1 MTPKGGP
8 AAVPGSPGVL
18 PGILLS
24 TEAGSSRIAFASLA
38 SLPALAG
45 PDRAVVV
52 TDGFVRRHVPSAFPA
67 DRIVEVPRGEAAKSL
82 FCLESVYRRFLELG
96 LGRDGTVLAVG
107 GGSVSDLAGFAA
119 STWMRGVDFGFA
131 PTTVLSM
138 VDASVG
144 GKNGIDFGGRKN
156 LVGSFRLP
164 RFVLVD
170 PSVLSTLPARQAAAG
185 LVEAVK
191 HAVIEGPEHLAL
203 LETAIPARAEG
214 APFELP
220 GNPALLVEILSRSIR
235 LKARI
240 AAADFRESGDRRKLN
255 LGHTIGHAVEAV
267 TGLPHG
273 ECVAAGLAC
282 ALGLAVRRGAYVED
296 GRRVLDLL
304 DRLGVP
310 GSLEEARKAA
320 LANAAA
326 EAADPSGG
334 ARADSEAGRAGAP
347 DGAGLATAPVRADGS
362 PPAGLGGPATL
373 ADPAAFR
380 KAVARAVSADKK
392 RSGSMVLFALPRAL
406 GTVEIEPIELAEIED
421 FVREAP

>member
-1 MTPKGGP
+1 VIPKGEP
-8 AAVPGSPGVL
+8 VEDPGSPGAGPEV
-18 PGILLS
+18 LLS
-24 TEAGSSRIAFASLA
+24 TEAGDSRIVFASLVV
-38 SLPALAG
+38 LPGLAD
-45 PDRAVVV
+45 PARTVVV
-52 TDGFVRRHVPSAFPA
+52 TDCLVRRYVPPEYPPE
-67 DRIVEVPRGEAAKSL
+67 RIVEVPRGEAAKSL
-82 FCLESVYRRFLELG
+82 PCLEFVYRRFLELG

-144 GKNGIDFGGRKN
+144 GKNGIDFGGLKN

-170 PSVLSTLPARQAAAG
+170 PSVLSTLPAREAAAG

-191 HAVIEGPEHLAL
+191 HAVIEGPEHLDL
-203 LETAIPARAEG
+203 LESAIPAEPAGAAFRLPSDPAILAE
-214 APFELP
+214 
-220 GNPALLVEILSRSIR
+220 VLSRSIR

-240 AAADFRESGDRRKLN
+240 VAEDFRESGVRRKLN
-255 LGHTIGHAVEAV
+255 LGHTVGHAVEAV

-282 ALGLAVRRGAYVED
+282 ALGLAARRGGSGNGA
-296 GRRVLDLL
+296 RRVLDLL
-304 DRLGVP
+304 GRLGVP
-310 GSLEEARKAA
+310 RSLEEARLAA
-320 LANAAA
+320 LADAGSTAA
-326 EAADPSGG
+326 
-334 ARADSEAGRAGAP
+334 
-347 DGAGLATAPVRADGS
+347 
-362 PPAGLGGPATL
+362 L

-380 KAVARAVSADKK
+380 EAVAGVLGTDKK
-392 RSGSMVLFALPRAL
+392 RAGGSVLFALPRTP
-406 GTVEIEPIELAEIED
+406 GSVEIVPIELAELEK

>member
-1 MTPKGGP
+1 MIPNAEVAG
-8 AAVPGSPGVL
+8 AASNGSGESHAVAPD
-18 PGILLS
+18 ILLS
-24 TEAGSSRIAFASLA
+24 TEAGPSRILFSPAAVLPDLA
-38 SLPALAG
+38 DPARTVL
-45 PDRAVVV
+45 V
-52 TDGFVRRHVPSAFPA
+52 TDALVRRHVPSEYPA

-82 FCLESVYRRFLELG
+82 SCLESVYRRFLELG

-131 PTTVLSM
+131 PTTVLAM

-144 GKNGIDFGGRKN
+144 GKNGIDFGGFKN

-170 PSVLSTLPARQAAAG
+170 PEVLSTLPARAAAAG

-203 LETAIPARAEG
+203 LESAIPARAEG
-214 APFELP
+214 APFALSE
-220 GNPALLVEILSRSIR
+220 NAALLIEILSRSIR

-240 AAADFRESGDRRKLN
+240 VESDFRESGERRKLN

-282 ALGLAVRRGAYVED
+282 ALGLAARRGGSGED
-296 GRRVLDLL
+296 ARRILDLL
-304 DRLGVP
+304 GRLGVP
-310 GSLEEARKAA
+310 RSLEEARTAA
-320 LANAAA
+320 LEDAAA
-326 EAADPSGG
+326 
-334 ARADSEAGRAGAP
+334 AP
-347 DGAGLATAPVRADGS
+347 DGAGKAPSSGGALPE
-362 PPAGLGGPATL
+362 PPNGPGAAAVL
-373 ADPAAFR
+373 SDPAAFR
-380 KAVARAVSADKK
+380 EAVARALSADKK
-392 RSGSMVLFALPRAL
+392 RAGSVVFFALPRAP
-406 GTVEIEPIELAEIED
+406 GSVEIEPIELAELEEY
-421 FVREAP
+421 VREAP

>member
-1 MTPKGGP
+1 MIPNAEVAG
-8 AAVPGSPGVL
+8 AVSPGAGERHTA
-18 PGILLS
+18 PEILLT
-24 TEAGSSRIAFASLA
+24 TEAGDSRIAFA
-38 SLPALAG
+38 ALAAL
-45 PDRAVVV
+45 PDLADPVRTVVV
-52 TDGFVRRHVPSAFPA
+52 TDCLVRRYVPPAYPA

-82 FCLESVYRRFLELG
+82 SCLESVYRRFLELG

-119 STWMRGVDFGFA
+119 STWLRGVDFGFA

-170 PSVLSTLPARQAAAG
+170 PSVLSTLPGREAAAG

-191 HAVIEGPEHLAL
+191 HAVIEGPGHLAL
-203 LETAIPARAEG
+203 LEAFLPARAEG
-214 APFELP
+214 APFTLP
-220 GNPALLVEILSRSIR
+220 GESALLAEVLERSIR
-235 LKARI
+235 LKTGI
-240 AAADFRESGDRRKLN
+240 VESDFRESGDRRKLN

-282 ALGLAVRRGAYVED
+282 ALGLASRRGGSGEGA
-296 GRRVLDLL
+296 RRILDLL
-304 DRLGVP
+304 GRLGVP
-310 GSLEEARKAA
+310 RSLEEARIAA
-320 LANAAA
+320 LSDSA
-326 EAADPSGG
+326 ERARPSG
-334 ARADSEAGRAGAP
+334 AG
-347 DGAGLATAPVRADGS
+347 TET
-362 PPAGLGGPATL
+362 GPAAVL

-380 KAVARAVSADKK
+380 DAVAGAMSADKK
-392 RSGSMVLFALPRAL
+392 RAGRAVLFALPRAP
-406 GTVEIEPIELAEIED
+406 GSVEIEPIELAEIED
-421 FVREAP
+421 YVREAP

>member
-1 MTPKGGP
+1 MSPLGGAAAGP
-8 AAVPGSPGVL
+8 ASPGAVPD
-18 PGILLS
+18 ILLT
-24 TEAGSSRIAFASLA
+24 TEAGDSRILFSPAARLPDLA
-38 SLPALAG
+38 A
-45 PDRAVVV
+45 PDRTVVV
-52 TDGFVRRHVPSAFPA
+52 TDGLVRRHVPTAYPA

-82 FCLESVYRRFLELG
+82 SCLESVYRRFLELG

-119 STWMRGVDFGFA
+119 STWMRGLDFGFA
-131 PTTVLSM
+131 PTTILSM

-170 PSVLSTLPARQAAAG
+170 PSVLSTLPARQAAGG

-191 HAVIEGPEHLAL
+191 HAVIEGPEHLDL
-203 LETAIPARAEG
+203 LERAIPARLAG
-214 APFELP
+214 AAFRLP
-220 GNPALLVEILSRSIR
+220 SDPALLAEVLERSIR
-235 LKARI
+235 MKARI
-240 AAADFRESGDRRKLN
+240 VESDFRESGERRKLN

-282 ALGLAVRRGAYVED
+282 ALGLAARRGGCGED
-296 GRRVLDLL
+296 ARRILDLL
-304 DRLGVP
+304 GRLGVP
-310 GSLEEARKAA
+310 RSLEEARMAA
-320 LANAAA
+320 LEDAAA
-326 EAADPSGG
+326 
-334 ARADSEAGRAGAP
+334 AP
-347 DGAGLATAPVRADGS
+347 D
-362 PPAGLGGPATL
+362 GLGGPGSAETL

-380 KAVARAVSADKK
+380 NAVARALSADKK
-392 RSGSMVLFALPRAL
+392 RSGSVVLFALPRAP
-406 GTVEIEPIELAEIED
+406 GSVEIEPIGLAELED